1 MQSSIAHQICMT
13 SKLNLE
19 RFIRQQQSIS
29 GDFLPMQLPRLKPF
43 LTGKEGQIQYTV
55 TGSETVDAAGRR
67 ARRLKCTILGWFL
80 VADPETLEP
89 QQYDLSIQS
98 RLVLVN
104 EESELPPLEDEPA
117 DEDYVTLGEEID
129 IQELIE
135 EEILLDLPLW
145 AIAVEKQG
153 HAKKISGKKSK
164 VNVRDE
170 SSNDDSSSSN
180 PISDSSIKEKKA
192 SPFAKLAALKSAR

>member
-1 MQSSIAHQICMT
+1 MT
-13 SKLNLE
+13 STLNLE
-19 RFIRQQQSIS
+19 RFVRQQQSIS
-29 GDFLPMQLPRLKPF
+29 GDFLPMQLPRLTPF
-43 LTGKEGQIQYTV
+43 LAGKEGQIQYTV
-55 TGSETVDAAGRR
+55 TGSETVDVAGRR
-67 ARRLKCTILGWFL
+67 VQRLKCIILGWFL

-104 EESELPPLEDEPA
+104 QESELPPLEDEAP

-145 AIAVEKQG
+145 AIAVEKQSR
-153 HAKKISGKKSK
+153 AKKVSVKKSK
-164 VNVRDE
+164 ASMDAGLSDNDSRI
-170 SSNDDSSSSN
+170 DDS
-180 PISDSSIKEKKA
+180 ISDDPIRGADVKEKKA

>member
-67 ARRLKCTILGWFL
+67 ARRLKCTISGWFL

-89 QQYDLSIQS
+89 QQYDLSIKS

-145 AIAVEKQG
+145 AIAVEKKG
-153 HAKKISGKKSK
+153 HAKKVSGKKSK
-164 VNVRDE
+164 VNVSDE
-170 SSNDDSSSSN
+170 SSNDDSSGSN

>member
-1 MQSSIAHQICMT
+1 MQSSIAYQICMT

-29 GDFLPMQLPRLKPF
+29 GDFLPMQLPRLTPF

-67 ARRLKCTILGWFL
+67 ARRLKCTISGWFL
-80 VADPETLEP
+80 VADPESLEP

-153 HAKKISGKKSK
+153 HAKKVSGKKSK
-164 VNVRDE
+164 VNVSDL
-170 SSNDDSSSSN
+170 SSKDDSSGSN
-180 PISDSSIKEKKA
+180 PISDSSFKKKMA
-192 SPFAKLAALKSAR
+192 SPFAKLAALKSGR